1 MGINVRFMALH
12 MTRVS
17 IRPAEPMMPP
27 TAISSGSETA
37 KPAMA
42 QEMPP
47 MELSSEMVIG
57 MSAPPTRMVKT
68 MPKRMPVANIRKM
81 KNEGRKFGAML

>member
-1 MGINVRFMALH
+1 M
-12 MTRVS
+12 
-17 IRPAEPMMPP
+17 
-27 TAISSGSETA
+27 SSGSDTA

-47 MELSSEMVIG
+47 MELSREMVMG

-68 MPKRMPVANIRKM
+68 MPNSAPVANITKM
-81 KNEGRKFGAML
+81 KNQGRNVGAML

>member
-1 MGINVRFMALH
+1 MGISVRFMALH
-12 MTRVS
+12 ITRVS
-17 IRPAEPMMPP
+17 IRPAEPTMPP
-27 TAISSGSETA
+27 TAMSRGSDTA

-47 MELSSEMVIG
+47 MELSREMVMG

-68 MPKRMPVANIRKM
+68 MPNSAPVANMMKM
-81 KNEGRKFGAML
+81 NSEGRKFGAML

>member
-1 MGINVRFMALH
+1 MGISLRFMALH

-17 IRPAEPMMPP
+17 IRPAEPTMPP
-27 TAISSGSETA
+27 TAMSSGSDTA

-47 MELSSEMVIG
+47 MELSREMVMG

-68 MPKRMPVANIRKM
+68 MPNSAPVANITKM
-81 KNEGRKFGAML
+81 KNPGRKVGAML